1 MSHVYSLTPTWL
13 TFICL
18 APLLVR
24 QALRCPQLKLII
36 NLEDKNLMLQFI
48 VNVLITLTIHHT
60 NIVTFTTLDYS
71 ITC

>member
-1 MSHVYSLTPTWL
+1 MADINLLSPTL
-13 TFICL
+13 GSPGSTL
-18 APLLVR
+18 S
-24 QALRCPQLKLII
+24 QLKLII

-48 VNVLITLTIHHT
+48 VNVLTTLTIHHT